1 MQKPPKAVTHINFLP
16 EVLLFDPRRV
26 WTALMRAESKGTVK
40 AGTRERIEREL
51 GQTAIW
57 LAQRD
62 CVLQTAVKV
71 LKDSLSSLCDSLP
84 EPLSIPGIGAGGIPY
99 KVVSGKDIFQDR
111 EKVLLAVDSLFFEF
125 RAYLELLARFVFG
138 VLKGKGH
145 PLPVQ
150 KESASGQIHTI
161 LTKKGK
167 LKPHNFLLYLC
178 NRLSLNQAWYKF
190 LVLHRNFFTH
200 EGAPYLAIE
209 DRMVRPPEFDFIIMR
224 VNIHDFAKARPE
236 DYFRLSEFTAVVCG
250 VRSFAAKAQGHLVG
264 LLELQR
270 D

>member
-1 MQKPPKAVTHINFLP
+1 
-16 EVLLFDPRRV
+16 
-26 WTALMRAESKGTVK
+26 MRAESKGTVK

-178 NRLSLNQAWYKF
+178 NRLSLNPAWYK
-190 LVLHRNFFTH
+190 
-200 EGAPYLAIE
+200 YLAIE